1 MYNNQNSNPFGILN
15 GRKPVQQAQ
24 GGLQVQTPQS
34 QVQPDQPGAMDQ
46 MGNYAMNKGM
56 DASWNKG
63 VEAFDAYGAEGLQGV
78 QEAFGPAGNSLT
90 NGVMNGG
97 TGLTSTGAGSQAA
110 MLAEQGMG
118 AETLATL
125 QGTAGGQAATLA
137 GEGGLSSLVGSGATA
152 AVPEVAA
159 ALAPA
164 AATTTAV
171 GTGTALAG
179 GATAAG
185 AMFPPLLIGGLILS
199 SMFS

>member
-34 QVQPDQPGAMDQ
+34 QVQPDQPGAMSKV
-46 MGNYAMNKGM
+46 GNYAMNKGM
-56 DASWNKG
+56 DSAWKKG
-63 VEAFDAYGAEGLQGV
+63 VEMYNTPAPITDPLLTPNVASTQSI
-78 QEAFGPAGNSLT
+78 GPLT
-90 NGVMNGG
+90 
-97 TGLTSTGAGSQAA
+97 
-110 MLAEQGMG
+110 E
-118 AETLATL
+118 
-125 QGTAGGQAATLA
+125 GQAAVEGFGQTTMVNGIPVVEQSTMGLEALA
-137 GEGGLSSLVGSGATA
+137 PTVAPEVAATVA
-152 AVPEVAA
+152 PEVAA